1 MNLLEAYGAPKGPWV
16 ARSRTSGAQYIVP
29 SEVARPVTTRRK
41 RTEAPPSAAAST
53 GATAGAS
60 RADRGS
66 IAVLGGGNMGLA
78 LVRGLLARDPKAAS
92 RLVVSSREA
101 GRLRERMRGLNVR
114 VAETNSEAVEG
125 AQVVVLAVKP
135 QILPGVLAEVR
146 ASISPGATVVSIA
159 AGVPTSVIEEGLGT
173 GAGVG
178 TGAGTGAGVG
188 VVRAMPNVAASVR
201 ASATAIAR
209 GRSTR
214 PVDLERARGLL
225 SAVGLVLEVE
235 EDLMDAVTGLSGTGP
250 LYLFLILEGLSDAGV
265 KVGLSRAVSSELAIQ
280 TLVGAAQLVQA
291 TGEHPAKLR
300 DLVTSPGGTA
310 ITALHSLEKSGLKA
324 MLLDAVEAATKRS
337 QELGARWKTPSAP
350 PPTAGESSASRSPP

>member
-173 GAGVG
+173 LAGV
-178 TGAGTGAGVG
+178 GTGAGVG

>member
-41 RTEAPPSAAAST
+41 RTEVPPSAAAST

-146 ASISPGATVVSIA
+146 ASISPGTTVVSIA
-159 AGVPTSVIEEGLGT
+159 AGVPTSVIEEGLGV
-173 GAGVG
+173 AA
-178 TGAGTGAGVG
+178 GAGTG

>member
-159 AGVPTSVIEEGLGT
+159 AGVPTSVIEEGLGVFA
-173 GAGVG
+173 GAGAG
-178 TGAGTGAGVG
+178 SGAGAGTG
-188 VVRAMPNVAASVR
+188 VVRAMPNVAASVL